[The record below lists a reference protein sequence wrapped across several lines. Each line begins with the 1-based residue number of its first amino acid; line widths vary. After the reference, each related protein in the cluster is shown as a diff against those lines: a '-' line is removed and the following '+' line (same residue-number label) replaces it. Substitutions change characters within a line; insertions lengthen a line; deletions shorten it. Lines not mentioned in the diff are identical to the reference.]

1 MGDTHASRAAAL
13 LRNCALFRDIDP
25 GALDGLAKHATRRRY
40 AANTPIFHAGD
51 EGESLMGVLS
61 GTVRISRPTAE
72 GEDIILADFGP
83 GEVFGEI
90 AVLDGRGRSADATAI
105 LNTELFILERRDLL
119 AFLRER
125 PELYANLL
133 ALLCG
138 KLRLA
143 DERTSDLV
151 FLDLRGRLAKALL
164 ARTAEGGPTRIAL
177 TQTDLARVIGGTRSN
192 VNRQLKAWERDGLIR
207 QDKGWI
213 VVLDRNGLGAEAR

>member
-1 MGDTHASRAAAL
+1 MARHV
-13 LRNCALFRDIDP
+13 
-25 GALDGLAKHATRRRY
+25 TRRRY
-40 AANTPIFHAGD
+40 AAHAPIFHAGD
-51 EGESLMGVLS
+51 DGESLMGVLS
-61 GTVRISRPTAE
+61 GSVRISRPTAD

-90 AVLDGRGRSADATAI
+90 AVLDGRGRSADATAT

-119 AFLRER
+119 GFLRER
-125 PELYANLL
+125 PELYVNLL
-133 ALLCG
+133 SLLCA
-138 KLRLA
+138 KIRIA

-164 ARTAEGGPTRIAL
+164 ARTADGGTNRTSL
-177 TQTDLARVIGGTRSN
+177 TQSDLARVIGGTRSN

-213 VVLDRNGLGAEAR
+213 VVVDRMGLGAEAR